1 MRYYLVV
8 IAFLLSL
15 ASCGRKDGVPSG
27 ILPQKKMQAIIW
39 DMMRSDQFLTDY
51 VLNKDTSLNKNDE
64 SLKYY
69 RQIFTIHQVSQKD
82 FQRSF
87 NYYKS
92 HPSLFKAIMDSLSQ
106 VSGEAP
112 TQMVN
117 PPVSI
122 DTTTVRQIKP
132 LPVDTAFRLKKRIR
146 QID

>member
-1 MRYYLVV
+1 MKSCLVV
-8 IAFLLSL
+8 VVFLLFL
-15 ASCGRKDGVPSG
+15 ASCGRKDGMPSG

-39 DMMRSDQFLTDY
+39 DMMRADQFLTDY
-51 VLNKDTSLNKNDE
+51 VLNKDASLSKNDE

-69 RQIFTIHQVSQKD
+69 LQIFAIHQISQKE
-82 FQRSF
+82 FQKSF
-87 NYYKS
+87 YYYKS

-122 DTTTVRQIKP
+122 DTVSNRKIRP
-132 LPVDTAFRLKKRIR
+132 LPVDTAFRLKRIK